1 MSHDVKMSLQRQA
14 KLSQIERSPD
24 NSSHA
29 PSAVISRSSAVSML
43 SNTQIGGV
51 QRQSV
56 VQNVARSHGN
66 QEVMRVLSTIQRSPA
81 VTNASP
87 PIQRKCTA
95 CERAE
100 HSEEETPKAAPVQ
113 AKCNTCEGK
122 KEANAEAQRSA
133 VETATAVHRDGGGIL
148 DRIKGGMGGLV
159 ERGRQIGQ
167 QARQIKEAAIEY
179 AKLVCH
185 GNWCGPSG
193 LCSTGATADVDNMD
207 TGCHTHDDAYSS
219 LKVASGSPK
228 PGEVSMW
235 SSAGLIKTMPAD
247 QALVASAEG
256 SRSDPRTNNPKAAKY
271 RENLKKIFGTRIAIA
286 QAIQAVRR

>member
-24 NSSHA
+24 SSSHA

-66 QEVMRVLSTIQRSPA
+66 QEVMHVLSTIQRSPA
-81 VTNASP
+81 VTTTASP

-113 AKCNTCEGK
+113 TKCNTCETK
-122 KEANAEAQRSA
+122 KEANVEAQRSA

-148 DRIKGGMGGLV
+148 DRI
-159 ERGRQIGQ
+159 
-167 QARQIKEAAIEY
+167 
-179 AKLVCH
+179 
-185 GNWCGPSG
+185 
-193 LCSTGATADVDNMD
+193 
-207 TGCHTHDDAYSS
+207 
-219 LKVASGSPK
+219 
-228 PGEVSMW
+228 
-235 SSAGLIKTMPAD
+235 
-247 QALVASAEG
+247 
-256 SRSDPRTNNPKAAKY
+256 
-271 RENLKKIFGTRIAIA
+271 
-286 QAIQAVRR
+286 